1 MNVLQT
7 VATAAVTLI
16 LAGSINLAAAETMAA
31 DRSHDSTATPPAA
44 TQNTHEGV
52 GVLEAV
58 NAKTGK
64 VQISHEAISSLNWPA
79 MTMWFTLHTTLPKD
93 LKAGDRIRFEL
104 AQQGNRWDVTSVER
118 R

>member
-1 MNVLQT
+1 MNALQT
-7 VATAAVTLI
+7 LATAAFTLV
-16 LAGSINLAAAETMAA
+16 LAGSINLAAAETVA
-31 DRSHDSTATPPAA
+31 DMSHDSMAMPPAA
-44 TQNTHEGV
+44 TRNTHEGV

-58 NAKTGK
+58 NAKAGK

-104 AQQGNRWDVTSVER
+104 AQQGNRWDVTRIER